1 MINKF
6 DFECSI
12 DKNTQILRITNIPDS
27 DVLSVPNDLD
37 NRKYL
42 SYTLHRAD
50 LNKAIKFLELALSND
65 DKMVRI
71 SLFESALIHYIK
83 CYTSS
88 VGNRT
93 QLNETRVYK
102 NVEGE
107 AIKCHRIMKR
117 IRDGY
122 IAHDEEDIKAIKL
135 GLVVNKEKK
144 IRGMLAPEM
153 QADFDYV
160 DNIRILRRL
169 CKESLHFVNIV
180 WEKEHERL
188 YAKYVSKDV
197 EEIRTYPL
205 MKIEGI
211 TSMES

>member
-93 QLNETRVYK
+93 QLNETRVIRMWRVK
-102 NVEGE
+102 LLNV
-107 AIKCHRIMKR
+107 I
-117 IRDGY
+117 
-122 IAHDEEDIKAIKL
+122 
-135 GLVVNKEKK
+135 GL
-144 IRGMLAPEM
+144 
-153 QADFDYV
+153 
-160 DNIRILRRL
+160 
-169 CKESLHFVNIV
+169 
-180 WEKEHERL
+180 
-188 YAKYVSKDV
+188 
-197 EEIRTYPL
+197 
-205 MKIEGI
+205 
-211 TSMES
+211 